1 MVSASNPKNEVTSHS
16 ANRCISSSKPSQVQQ
31 RHEYV
36 SFAELGA
43 PFDIPLAEPSSPLS
57 ERESSKTGKELS
69 RPRKSLGAKLRSFW
83 PKISGLFVPLKKRN
97 TNVTTVTANE
107 DDQTSQATSDVSS
120 NTTMFELLSD
130 SVVTSKNALVL
141 RKETRIRFWLFS
153 RVKTSIMYIVSA
165 QNDAD
170 EYAEVAEFVYSGG
183 KRTEKPGIFGKT
195 CVCLKK
201 LARALN

>member
-83 PKISGLFVPLKKRN
+83 PKISGLLVPQKECS
-97 TNVTTVTANE
+97 TNATATANE
-107 DDQTSQATSDVSS
+107 DEHTLQPTNNVSS
-120 NTTMFELLSD
+120 NTALMDPLSN
-130 SVVTSKNALVL
+130 SMKTSKNAFVL
-141 RKETRIRFWLFS
+141 RKETRVRFWLFS
-153 RVKTSIMYIVSA
+153 HVKTSIVYTVSA
-165 QNDAD
+165 RSDAD

-183 KRTEKPGIFGKT
+183 KYKKKPGILGKT
-195 CVCLKK
+195 CKSLKK
-201 LARALN
+201 LARALS